1 MLISRLRLLTL
12 AAATA
17 LVTACGAT
25 TEPVLASGQLDI
37 TATYQ
42 GDSAASILPL
52 GADATPGDGSILI
65 MGHIRTPTPCY
76 DLSSRTDRDGQNVT
90 VTIVARAD
98 ALKLCAQVISVR
110 SYRLRV
116 GDVAPG
122 SYTVRVI
129 YEYVSDRTERETK
142 LEKVVRVN

>member
-1 MLISRLRLLTL
+1 MFMSRLRLLT
-12 AAATA
+12 AIAATA

-25 TEPVLASGQLDI
+25 TEPVLASGELDI
-37 TATYQ
+37 TASYQ

-52 GADATPGDGSILI
+52 GADATPGEGAILI

-76 DLSSRTDRDGQNVT
+76 DLSSRIDRSGQNVT
-90 VTIVARAD
+90 VTIVARGD
-98 ALKLCAQVISVR
+98 VLKLCAQVIAVR

-116 GDVAPG
+116 GDLAPG
-122 SYTVRVI
+122 SYTVKVI
-129 YEYVSDRTERETK
+129 YEYVYDRTERETK